1 MKLFITTVLSSL
13 AFSVA
18 AQGYVLSPDGQPVR
32 DGSGQ
37 CVRTGFWT
45 PADRNAEC
53 DGVAEPQPGRAVLH
67 SDVLFGFDRADLTPA
82 GRAELDKIAGA
93 ISQGSRVSV
102 TGHADWI
109 GNATYNQGLSER
121 RAQSV
126 AKYLESKVTAVY
138 TVKGMGSAD
147 PLPSTENCRAEKNFK
162 KLVAC
167 LAPNRR
173 VEIDYINK

>member
-1 MKLFITTVLSSL
+1 MKLFITSVLSSL

-18 AQGYVLSPDGQPVR
+18 AQGYVVSSDTAPVR
-32 DGSGQ
+32 DSSGQ
-37 CVRTGFWT
+37 CVKTGSWAPT
-45 PADRNAEC
+45 DRNAAC
-53 DGVAEPQPGRAVLH
+53 DAVEPVTGRAVLY

-82 GRAELDKIAGA
+82 GRAELDKIATA
-93 ISQGSRVSV
+93 VAVGSRVSV

-109 GNATYNQGLSER
+109 GDSVYNQQLSEK
-121 RAQSV
+121 RAGTV
-126 AKYLESKVTAVY
+126 TDYLQKQVSAVY
-138 TVKGMGSAD
+138 SVHGMGSTD
-147 PLPSTENCRAEKNFK
+147 PLPGTAVCKVENNFK